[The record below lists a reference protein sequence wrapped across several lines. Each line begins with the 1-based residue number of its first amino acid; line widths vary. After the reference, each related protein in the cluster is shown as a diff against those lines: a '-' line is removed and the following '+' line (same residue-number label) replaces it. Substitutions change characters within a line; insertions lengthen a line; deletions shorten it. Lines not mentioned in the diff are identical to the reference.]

1 MTPFS
6 RSLEE
11 KFYAELTDA
20 LHVIIRNI
28 GTLRGR
34 SKRLPNTYYIGI
46 TTALMILPGNAS
58 TYIFSILQT
67 CKYNKDIEITN
78 RKDEMSIFH
87 NITGVQCPSGD
98 LKLIQR
104 IFIL

>member
-6 RSLEE
+6 RSSEE
-11 KFYAELTDA
+11 RFYAELTDA

-28 GTLRGR
+28 GTIRGMFN
-34 SKRLPNTYYIGI
+34 RLPNTYYIGI
-46 TTALMILPGNAS
+46 TTALTILPGNAS

-67 CKYNKDIEITN
+67 CKYNKDSEITN
-78 RKDEMSIFH
+78 RKDETSIFH

-98 LKLIQR
+98 LKLIHR